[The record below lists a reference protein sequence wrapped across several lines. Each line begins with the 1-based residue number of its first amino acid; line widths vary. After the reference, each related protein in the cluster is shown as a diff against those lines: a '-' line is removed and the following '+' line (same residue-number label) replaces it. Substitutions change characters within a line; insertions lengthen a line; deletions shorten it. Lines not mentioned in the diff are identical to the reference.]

1 MPTSS
6 IVRIDVITLFP
17 DWVSQLETFG
27 VVGRGL
33 REQRLTLACW
43 NPRDHGQR
51 ADGRV
56 DDRPYGG
63 GPGMVMQYGP
73 LAATLDAIRRARGD
87 GAPVILMSPAGERF
101 DQRWA
106 ERLAPSAGFIL
117 VAGRYEGIDQ
127 RFIDQ
132 HVDIELSMG
141 DFVLSGGELAAMTVI
156 DAVARLV
163 DGVLGDARSA
173 VEDSFTADTL
183 DHPHYTRPADHAE
196 AGDVPAVLLSGD
208 HAAIAAWRE
217 KQALGMTW
225 LRRPERVAD
234 MALSQSQTRLLKE
247 FIAEQNTATHDE

>member
-1 MPTSS
+1 MQYEPLAT
-6 IVRIDVITLFP
+6 
-17 DWVSQLETFG
+17 
-27 VVGRGL
+27 
-33 REQRLTLACW
+33 TLA
-43 NPRDHGQR
+43 
-51 ADGRV
+51 
-56 DDRPYGG
+56 
-63 GPGMVMQYGP
+63 
-73 LAATLDAIRRARGD
+73 AIRQVRNDR
-87 GAPVILMSPAGERF
+87 APVILMSPAGERF

-106 ERLAPSAGFIL
+106 ERLALSDGFIL

-141 DFVLSGGELAAMTVI
+141 DFVLSGGELPAMTVI

-183 DHPHYTRPADHAE
+183 DHPHYTRPSGHAE
-196 AGDVPAVLLSGD
+196 AGGVPAVLLSGD

-225 LRRPERVAD
+225 LRRPERVAS
-234 MALSQSQTRLLKE
+234 MTLSRLQTRLLEE
-247 FIAEQNTATHDE
+247 FIAERKTAMDDD